1 MNYLL
6 FLFISLFNLSSN
18 AEKFDLK
25 ITVTNVKTQKGSV
38 EIGIFNDEKSFLVKG
53 KEYKTGSKVVTNDT
67 IVFILKDLTKDDYAI
82 SLYQDINSDKKC
94 NLNFFGI
101 PVEPYGFSNNFKPKL
116 SKPSFNDCKIEVN
129 NNSSI
134 MIKLLN

>member
-6 FLFISLFNLSSN
+6 FLFISLYNFSFE

-38 EIGIFNDEKSFLVKG
+38 EIGIFNNEKSFLLKG
-53 KEYKTGSKVVTNDT
+53 KEYRTGSKVVTNDT
-67 IVFILKDLTKDDYAI
+67 IVFVLKDLTQDDYAI

-94 NLNFFGI
+94 NLNFIGI
-101 PVEPYGFSNNFKPKL
+101 PTEPYGFSNNFKPKF
-116 SKPSFNDCKIEVN
+116 SKPTFNDCKIEIN
-129 NNSSI
+129 NNKSI
-134 MIKLLN
+134 MIKLLD

>member
-6 FLFISLFNLSSN
+6 FLFISLYNFSFE

-38 EIGIFNDEKSFLVKG
+38 EIGIFNNEKSFLLKG
-53 KEYKTGSKVVTNDT
+53 KEYRTGSKVVTNDT
-67 IVFILKDLTKDDYAI
+67 IVFVLKDLTEDDYAI

-94 NLNFFGI
+94 NLNFIGI
-101 PVEPYGFSNNFKPKL
+101 PVEPYGFSNNFKPKF
-116 SKPSFNDCKIEVN
+116 SKPTFNDCKIEIN
-129 NNSSI
+129 NNKSI
-134 MIKLLN
+134 MIKLLD

>member
-6 FLFISLFNLSSN
+6 FLFISLYNFSFE

-38 EIGIFNDEKSFLVKG
+38 EVGIFNNEKSFLLKG
-53 KEYKTGSKVVTNDT
+53 KEYRTGSKVVTNDT
-67 IVFILKDLTKDDYAI
+67 IVFVLKDLTQDDYAI

-94 NLNFFGI
+94 NLNFIGI
-101 PVEPYGFSNNFKPKL
+101 PTEPYGFSNNFRPKFAKPT
-116 SKPSFNDCKIEVN
+116 FNDCKIEL
-129 NNSSI
+129 STDKSI
-134 MIKLLN
+134 TIKLD

>member
-6 FLFISLFNLSSN
+6 FLFISLYNFSFE

-38 EIGIFNDEKSFLVKG
+38 EVGIFNNEKSFLLKG
-53 KEYKTGSKVVTNDT
+53 KEYRTGSKVVTNDT
-67 IVFILKDLTKDDYAI
+67 IVFVLKDLTQDDYAI

-94 NLNFFGI
+94 NLNFIGI
-101 PVEPYGFSNNFKPKL
+101 PTEPYGFSNNFKPKF
-116 SKPSFNDCKIEVN
+116 SKPTFNDCKIEIN
-129 NNSSI
+129 NNKSI
-134 MIKLLN
+134 MIKLLD